1 METVFIIAEVGCPV
15 DGRPA
20 RGGAVPARS
29 SSSTRRRSRVRAGAL
44 DLGAAL
50 AVLLTTAACGFSEA
64 APGGRPIV
72 VATTPVLADFV
83 RQVGGTR
90 IATYDVIKPNVDPHD
105 YDPSPADLVEFA
117 QASVV
122 VQNGVGLEPWLDDAV
137 SSSDSNAKVV
147 DTSAGI
153 ALRHATAGPDS
164 NDSGKDESGNADP
177 HIWQD
182 PRNAEQMVRTIR
194 DALVAADPADA
205 AVFRANAANYLG
217 QLAALDRDVARETA
231 TVPPANRKV
240 VTNHDAFGYYL
251 DRYGLTYVGAIIPSF
266 DTSAELSGK
275 ALSRLVAA
283 IRAQHVRA
291 VFSESSL
298 PPRTA
303 QTVARG
309 AGVRVVSGEGS
320 LYGDTL
326 GPPGSPGDTYL
337 HMVRHNT
344 DVLVGA
350 LR

>member
-1 METVFIIAEVGCPV
+1 MSARPSVATRPEIARLRNGVLT
-15 DGRPA
+15 A
-20 RGGAVPARS
+20 AAV
-29 SSSTRRRSRVRAGAL
+29 V
-44 DLGAAL
+44 
-50 AVLLTTAACGFSEA
+50 AVLLAVTACGTSAA

-83 RQVGGTR
+83 RQVGGDR
-90 IATYDVIKPNVDPHD
+90 IVTYDVIKPNVDPHD
-105 YDPSPADLVEFA
+105 YDPSPADLVQFA
-117 QASVV
+117 EATVV
-122 VQNGVGLEPWLDDAV
+122 VKNGVGLEPWLDDAV
-137 SSSDSNAKVV
+137 SSSGSNATVV
-147 DTSAGI
+147 DTSSGI
-153 ALRHATAGPDS
+153 RLRHGTAGNGEGGRSPRDGA
-164 NDSGKDESGNADP
+164 DDP

-182 PRNAEQMVRTIR
+182 PHNAEQMVRTIR
-194 DALVAADPADA
+194 DALAAADPRDAD
-205 AVFRANAANYLG
+205 VFRSNAASYLG
-217 QLAALDRDVARETA
+217 QLDGLDRYVSREIA
-231 TVPPANRKV
+231 TLPPADRKV

-251 DRYGLTYVGAIIPSF
+251 DRYGLTYVGSIIPSF

-275 ALSRLVAA
+275 ALSDLVAT

-303 QTVARG
+303 QTVAQE
-309 AGVRVVSGEGS
+309 AGVHVVSGEGS

-326 GPPGSPGDTYL
+326 GPRGSPGDTYL

>member
-1 METVFIIAEVGCPV
+1 MS
-15 DGRPA
+15 A
-20 RGGAVPARS
+20 RA
-29 SSSTRRRSRVRAGAL
+29 SSTARRTLHRLRVGLLGLAAVVPVLVGA
-44 DLGAAL
+44 
-50 AVLLTTAACGFSEA
+50 TACGSSEA

-83 RQVGGTR
+83 RQVGGDR
-90 IATYDVIKPNVDPHD
+90 IVTYDVIKPNVDPHD
-105 YDPSPADLVEFA
+105 YDPSPADLVQIAEA
-117 QASVV
+117 AVV
-122 VQNGVGLEPWLDDAV
+122 VKNGVGLEPWLDDAV
-137 SSSDSNAKVV
+137 TSSGSDARVV
-147 DTSAGI
+147 DASSGI
-153 ALRHATAGPDS
+153 ALRHGTSGTAGTAS
-164 NDSGKDESGNADP
+164 TAGTSGTADTSSTAQHTGTADP

-182 PRNAEQMVRTIR
+182 PHNAEQMVRTIR
-194 DALVAADPADA
+194 DALVAADPRDGDA
-205 AVFRANAANYLG
+205 FRSNAAAYLD
-217 QLAALDRDVARETA
+217 QLAGLDRYVSREIA
-231 TVPPANRKV
+231 TLPPANRKV

-251 DRYGLTYVGAIIPSF
+251 SRYGLTYVGSIIPSF

-275 ALSRLVAA
+275 ALSDLVAS

-303 QTVARG
+303 ETVG
-309 AGVRVVSGEGS
+309 HEAGVRVVSGAGS

-337 HMVRHNT
+337 SMVRHNT